1 MLKKWRTKSRTIT
14 HSLVLG
20 VWLLFHDY
28 GNGAIYYLWN
38 RNYVKWAFRYTFYSN
53 FLRLLMTWK
62 TIMFFKLEFVS
73 FQRDASTCF
82 FPSFVFIAISHS
94 FSNFLSNVRF
104 TVHVHDLNAF
114 WVGNSSVE
122 QGKSTCYENGRNKLL
137 RVTAIFTL

>member
-1 MLKKWRTKSRTIT
+1 
-14 HSLVLG
+14 
-20 VWLLFHDY
+20 
-28 GNGAIYYLWN
+28 
-38 RNYVKWAFRYTFYSN
+38 
-53 FLRLLMTWK
+53 
-62 TIMFFKLEFVS
+62 MFFKLEFVS